1 MILNIEEILQYQKTL
16 KAKAPLIHCI
26 TNPISIHDCANV
38 VLAAGGRP
46 MMAEHPAEVEEITA
60 TAGALALNLG
70 NITDARKASILISG
84 RYAMSHEIPVML
96 DLVGIG
102 CSAFRRE
109 IVNELLKNR
118 DNDMQAPLVLKGNM
132 SEIRALADAHLRV
145 SGVDAAPE
153 DVIREDNKEA
163 FVAMA
168 KQLAKQY
175 HAVVLISGETDLVTD
190 GEETILITAGHEM
203 MSHITGTGCMLGVLT
218 AAYMSVMPPL
228 LAAGAACQ
236 VFGTC
241 GERAALYAKG
251 TGTYQIAL
259 LDELFL
265 YKA

>member
-1 MILNIEEILQYQKTL
+1 MILNIEEIKQYQTL
-16 KAKAPLIHCI
+16 LKEKAPLIHCI
-26 TNPISIHDCANV
+26 TNPISIHDCANI

-46 MMAEHPAEVEEITA
+46 MMAEHPAEVSEITA

-84 RYAMSHEIPVML
+84 RYAMTHGIPVML

-102 CSAFRRE
+102 CSTFRRE
-109 IVNELLKNR
+109 IVDELLAGR
-118 DNDMQAPLVLKGNM
+118 ENDSPLVLKGNM

-153 DVIREDNKEA
+153 DVIREDNKE
-163 FVAMA
+163 VLIEMA
-168 KQLAKQY
+168 KALAKRY
-175 HAVVLISGETDLVTD
+175 HAIVLISGETDLVTD
-190 GEETILITAGHEM
+190 GEETLLIKAGHEM

-218 AAYMSVMPPL
+218 ATYMSVMPPL
-228 LAAGAACQ
+228 LAAAAACQ
-236 VFGTC
+236 VYGTC
-241 GERAALYAKG
+241 GERAAVYAKG

-265 YKA
+265 YQW